1 MRCWSYCQARARRC
15 PHGGDERAKQ
25 HPMAL
30 GTQHAAVKATQGHT
44 MPREKTDANSPSQHQ
59 EQQQTLLP
67 CTSLCQSPTRPIPL
81 GTDMFTV
88 PLLPGHLIDVS
99 VHVSPQN
106 KYIQGPSLTP
116 HPAAD
121 GPMGKIPRL
130 RQMRPCQARSWLNQ
144 GSAELHPS
152 SCLPEG

>member
-1 MRCWSYCQARARRC
+1 MRCWSYCQTRARRC
-15 PHGGDERAKQ
+15 PHSGEERAKQ

-30 GTQHAAVKATQGHT
+30 GMQHPSVKATWTYDAQRKDR
-44 MPREKTDANSPSQHQ
+44 RELTPSPHE
-59 EQQQTLLP
+59 EQQQTLP
-67 CTSLCQSPTRPIPL
+67 YTSLCQSPTHPIPL

-106 KYIQGPSLTP
+106 QHIQGPSLTP
-116 HPAAD
+116 HSAAG
-121 GPMGKIPRL
+121 GPIEKIPRL
-130 RQMRPCQARSWLNQ
+130 RQVRPCQARSWLNQ